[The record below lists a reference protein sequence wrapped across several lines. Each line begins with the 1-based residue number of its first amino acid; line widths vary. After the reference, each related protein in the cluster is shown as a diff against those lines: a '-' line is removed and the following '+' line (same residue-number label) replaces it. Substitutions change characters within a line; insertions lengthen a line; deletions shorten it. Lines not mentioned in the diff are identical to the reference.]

1 MLGDAGA
8 DHHIVEVPFPATVL
22 SINVCHSKEK
32 DMGSRWSRVAAAAAA
47 GALMLP
53 LAACANDA
61 NGGTDAGENE
71 GPATIR
77 FSWWGSDAR
86 AELQQQVIDNFEA
99 EHPDINV
106 EAETSNY
113 DDYITKLSTSAAAN
127 DLPDVLTVIDPFMYD
142 YMAAGSFLDLNT
154 VSDHLDLSG
163 FPDESFSDISGEN
176 GENFGVSLGVSGHGI
191 VINPSVFAQYG
202 VEVPEDETWSWD
214 DFEEAALAISQASGG
229 EAVGFSLELT
239 EQLANLWLR
248 QNGERF
254 GEADGGDPAIDF
266 GASTLAEFFQFQ
278 QKLIDAGATNPPDQ
292 AQEIFAAGSSPEQSL
307 IAQDKAGMAMISM
320 NQLKQFEDASGHEL
334 TPVLWPGDS
343 QSEDRGGWTKQG
355 TYVSINANTEYP
367 EAAATFVDY
376 LVNNED
382 AARVMGLD
390 RGVPANTEL
399 AATLTESLEGADLRF
414 SEWVTRSQ
422 SVNTQ
427 PYYRLNVGVGSVLRE
442 AYARANESVIF
453 GQATPDE
460 AASSLLSELEAAATT
475 D

>member
-1 MLGDAGA
+1 
-8 DHHIVEVPFPATVL
+8 
-22 SINVCHSKEK
+22 
-32 DMGSRWSRVAAAAAA
+32 MGSRWNRIAAAAAA

-53 LAACANDA
+53 LAACGND
-61 NGGTDAGENE
+61 GDDAGGNE
-71 GPATIR
+71 GQATIR

-86 AELQQQVIDNFEA
+86 AELQQQVIDSFEA
-99 EHPDINV
+99 EHPDIKV

-142 YMAAGSFLDLNT
+142 YMAAGSFLDLDT
-154 VSDHLDLSG
+154 VSDQLDLSG

-176 GENFGVSLGVSGHGI
+176 GEKFGVSLGVSGHGI
-191 VINPSVFAQYG
+191 LINPSVFEKYG
-202 VEVPEDETWSWD
+202 VEIPDDETWSWD
-214 DFEEAALAISQASGG
+214 DFEEAALAISKASDG
-229 EAVGFSLELT
+229 EAVGFNLELT
-239 EQLANLWLR
+239 EQVANLWLR

-254 GEADGGDPAIDF
+254 GEADGGDPAVGFDA
-266 GASTLAEFFQFQ
+266 GTLAEFFQFQ
-278 QKLIDAGATNPPDQ
+278 QDLIDAGATNPPDQ
-292 AQEIFAAGSSPEQSL
+292 AQEIFAAGNAPEQTL

-334 TPVLWPGDS
+334 TPVLWPGES
-343 QSEDRGGWTKQG
+343 QSQDRGGWTKQG
-355 TYVSINANTEYP
+355 TYLSINANTEYP

-382 AARVMGLD
+382 AAAVMGLD
-390 RGVPANTEL
+390 RGVPANTEV
-399 AATLTESLEGADLRF
+399 AATLAESLEGADLRF

-422 SVNTQ
+422 GVNTQ
-427 PYYRLNVGVGSVLRE
+427 PFYRVNVGVGSALSE
-442 AYARANESVIF
+442 TYARANESVIF